1 MAEPVTVARP
11 YAEAVFKLAV
21 EGNASGTLAA
31 WSDAI
36 ANIDGVVADSRV
48 QACISDPKI
57 SAQQLEALVIG
68 VVGDK
73 FPAQVEGA
81 ARNFVQVL
89 VQNSR
94 LNLMPLIRA
103 HFEALKREKEGVLE
117 AKIISALPMND
128 AQVKALVAQLETK
141 YQRKV
146 IAQVETDGSLIGGVK
161 IVVGDK
167 VIDGTVR
174 GKLDA
179 MAAALTH

>member
-1 MAEPVTVARP
+1 MAEPVTIARP
-11 YAEAVFKLAV
+11 YAEAVFKLAS
-21 EGNASGTLAA
+21 EGNALAA

-48 QACISDPKI
+48 QACISDPKV
-57 SAQQLEALVIG
+57 STQQLEGLVLG

-73 FPAQVEGA
+73 LSGD

-89 VQNSR
+89 VQNGR
-94 LNLMPLIRA
+94 LDLMPLIRA

-128 AQVKALVAQLETK
+128 AQVKALVAQLEAK

-146 IAQVETDGSLIGGVK
+146 TAQVETDASLIGGVK

>member
-11 YAEAVFKLAV
+11 YAEAVFKLAA
-21 EGNASGTLAA
+21 EGNALAA

-36 ANIDGVVADSRV
+36 ANIDGVVADPRV
-48 QACISDPKI
+48 QACITDPNV
-57 SAQQLEALVIG
+57 SAQQLEGLVLG

-73 FPAQVEGA
+73 LTGE

-89 VQNSR
+89 VANGR
-94 LNLMPLIRA
+94 LDLMPLIRS

-117 AKIISALPMND
+117 ARIISALPIDD
-128 AQVKALVAQLETK
+128 AQVKQLVTQLEAK

-146 IAQVETDGSLIGGVK
+146 TAQVETDASLIGGVR

-167 VIDGTVR
+167 VIDATVR

>member
-1 MAEPVTVARP
+1 MAEPVTIARP
-11 YAEAVFKLAV
+11 YAEAVFKLAT
-21 EGNASGTLAA
+21 ESNALAV

-36 ANIDGVVADSRV
+36 ANIDRVVADSRV
-48 QACISDPKI
+48 QACISDPKV
-57 SAQQLEALVIG
+57 SAQQLEGLVLG

-73 FPAQVEGA
+73 LSGD

-94 LNLMPLIRA
+94 LDLMPLIRT

-117 AKIISALPMND
+117 AKIISALPMSD
-128 AQVKALVAQLETK
+128 EQVKQLVAQLETK

-146 IAQVETDGSLIGGVK
+146 IAQVETDTSLIGGVK

-179 MAAALTH
+179 MAAALVN

>member
-1 MAEPVTVARP
+1 MAEPVTIARP
-11 YAEAVFKLAV
+11 YAEAVFKLAN
-21 EGNASGTLAA
+21 EGNALAV
-31 WSDAI
+31 WSDAL

-48 QACISDPKI
+48 QGCISDPKV
-57 SAQQLEALVIG
+57 SAQQL
-68 VVGDK
+68 D
-73 FPAQVEGA
+73 
-81 ARNFVQVL
+81 
-89 VQNSR
+89 R
-94 LNLMPLIRA
+94 LDLMPLIRA

-117 AKIISALPMND
+117 AKIISALPMSD
-128 AQVKALVAQLETK
+128 AQVKALVAQLEAK

-146 IAQVETDGSLIGGVK
+146 TAQVETDASLIGGVK

>member
-1 MAEPVTVARP
+1 MAEPITVARP
-11 YAEAVFKLAV
+11 YAEAVFKLAC
-21 EGNASGTLAA
+21 EGNALAEWA
-31 WSDAI
+31 DAI

-48 QACISDPKI
+48 QTCIRDPKV
-57 SAQQLEALVIG
+57 SAQQLEGLVLG

-73 FPAQVEGA
+73 LSGD

-89 VQNSR
+89 VQNNR
-94 LNLMPLIRA
+94 LDVMPLIRS
-103 HFEALKREKEGVLE
+103 HFESLKREKEGVLE
-117 AKIISALPMND
+117 AKIISALKMDD
-128 AQVKALVAQLETK
+128 AQVKQLVAQLETK

-146 IAQVETDGSLIGGVK
+146 IAQVETDASLIGGVK

-179 MAAALTH
+179 MAAALVN